1 MQTITLGMIGGGQ
14 LGRMSAIAAKQLGLR
29 VITLEPTAASPAGQ
43 VSDEQLVAHYDDHA
57 ALDRLAQRCDVVS
70 YEFEN
75 VPADTVTYLQRKGCS
90 VAPAAALLGVTQSR
104 VAEKTFARNIGL
116 QVTAFCAIET
126 RTDVAHAIRTVGLP
140 AILKTDRGGY
150 DGKGQLR
157 MADATDAYDA
167 LERITARPL
176 IWEREVPFEREL
188 SVVCARAQ
196 DGTVA
201 TYPVGENR
209 HVGGVLDIT
218 IAPARVDDATAE
230 RARAAA
236 ARVATELDLVGVMG
250 VELFMT
256 ADGTLLVNELA
267 PRPHNS
273 GHYTIEACVCSQFE
287 QHVRAV
293 CGMPLGSTTM
303 RAAAAMANVL
313 GTGEERRLHGLEALL
328 ALPDV
333 HFHWYG
339 KDGAK
344 SGRKMGHITAIA
356 PEAEQ
361 ALRSVT
367 QARAQ
372 LRWEDQT

>member
-1 MQTITLGMIGGGQ
+1 MQALTLGMIGGGQ

-43 VSDEQLVAHYDDHA
+43 VSDEQLVAPYDDRA
-57 ALDRLAQRCDVVS
+57 ALDQLAQRCDVVS

-75 VPADTVTYLQRKGCS
+75 VPADTVTYLQRSGCN
-90 VAPAAALLGVTQSR
+90 VAPAAALLAVTQSR
-104 VAEKTFARNIGL
+104 IAEKTFARDIGL
-116 QVTAFCAIET
+116 QVTAFCPVET
-126 RTDVAHAIRTVGLP
+126 EADVAHAIQTVGLP

-157 MADATDAYDA
+157 VTDAAAAHDA
-167 LERITARPL
+167 LERIAARPL

-209 HVGGVLDIT
+209 HVDGVLDIT

-250 VELFMT
+250 VELFIT

-293 CGMPLGSTTM
+293 CGMPLGSTAL

-313 GTGEERRLHGLEALL
+313 GAGEERRLLGLEALL

-339 KDGAK
+339 KHGAK
-344 SGRKMGHITAIA
+344 PGRKMGHITAIA
-356 PEAEQ
+356 PDAEQ

-367 QARAQ
+367 HARAQ